1 MMPLEPGKPI
11 DPSVMQARPLEW
23 WLRPLSMQLRDGE
36 QSAVVCMLLKR
47 RPSAARASRFGVAIG
62 LP

>member
-1 MMPLEPGKPI
+1 MHGAGAE
-11 DPSVMQARPLEW
+11 
-23 WLRPLSMQLRDGE
+23 PLSMQLRDGE